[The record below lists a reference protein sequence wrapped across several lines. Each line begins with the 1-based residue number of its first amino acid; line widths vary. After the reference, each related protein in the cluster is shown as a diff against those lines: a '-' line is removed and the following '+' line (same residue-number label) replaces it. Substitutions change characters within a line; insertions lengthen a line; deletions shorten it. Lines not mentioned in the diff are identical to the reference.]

1 MPLRYLTSFDT
12 RKIES
17 EKWDVV
23 VIGSG
28 VAGLYSAVNL
38 NPGYKVCVLSKETM
52 DENNSYLAQ
61 GGIAAAIGEDDMPEY
76 HFMDTIKAGAGHCN
90 EEAVTVLVEEAPKD
104 IKLLEKL
111 GTNFD
116 REPDGTLTR
125 TR

>member
-38 NPGYKVCVLSKETM
+38 DPGYKVCVLSKETM

-61 GGIAAAIGEDDMPEY
+61 GG
-76 HFMDTIKAGAGHCN
+76 
-90 EEAVTVLVEEAPKD
+90 
-104 IKLLEKL
+104 LLRLSARMICRSIILWIQSKPVQA
-111 GTNFD
+111 TAM
-116 REPDGTLTR
+116 RKQ
-125 TR
+125 